1 MALHLRSTLASGRI
15 GSQAARRGRRECR
28 SLSWGMMKAPK
39 GNLNATMTTGNP
51 ADRLDSWKEIASYL
65 RRDVRTVQRW
75 EKKENLPVYRHLHDK
90 LGSIYAYRNEL
101 TEWFNGRQHSGAT
114 AGQQEGQAE
123 KIKLAVLP
131 FGNLSG
137 QKEDAYFSDGLTEEM
152 ITQIT
157 RLQASELAVIARTTA
172 EHYDSSSKS
181 LDQMNKELGVGYVL
195 EGKVRRGGN
204 RVRIT
209 AQLIQLKDQTQVWAE
224 TYERDLS
231 DVLSVQADIAQ
242 GIARE
247 INLALNLSASV
258 RLSDQQ
264 KGQSR
269 VQPAAYDAYLKGRY
283 NLHQMTP
290 SAISKSIE
298 DFERAIQA
306 DENYAPAHAGLA
318 SAYALLAIAP
328 FDLLA
333 PHEAMP
339 KAERAARKALELDNS
354 FAEAHTALALVNH
367 HYHWKWK
374 EAEAGYER
382 AIELNPDHADTHL
395 WYSWML
401 LALGKRDAAF
411 DEIEQTMSIV
421 QETDPH
427 RLVAVHTT
435 RAAAF
440 YFGREYQRAVEECEK
455 AQQLDPEYFML
466 HFFAGR
472 AYMRLNEYAKAIAH
486 LKQARTETGEMPL
499 MDAALGLAY
508 AVSGK
513 MAETMKLAE
522 TFQKAAKKRY
532 IPPTYFG
539 MLFAGLGDKDKAM
552 AWLEKAFEERADGLT
567 WLNVEPML
575 DEIRSDPRFE
585 NLIRRIGL
593 TN

>member
-1 MALHLRSTLASGRI
+1 MA
-15 GSQAARRGRRECR
+15 
-28 SLSWGMMKAPK
+28 
-39 GNLNATMTTGNP
+39 TGDM
-51 ADRLDSWKEIASYL
+51 ADRLDSWKEIAAYL

-75 EKKENLPVYRHLHDK
+75 EKKEGLPVYRHLHDK

-101 TEWFNGRQHSGAT
+101 TEWFKARQQSGVGV
-114 AGQQEGQAE
+114 GQNEEAH
-123 KIKLAVLP
+123 KVKLAVLP
-131 FGNLSG
+131 FGNLSDA
-137 QKEDAYFSDGLTEEM
+137 KEDAYFSDGLTEEM

-157 RLQASELAVIARTTA
+157 RLQAPELAVIARTTA
-172 EHYDSSSKS
+172 EHYNPSSKS
-181 LDQMNKELGVGYVL
+181 LEQMKKDLGVGYVL

-209 AQLIQLKDQTQVWAE
+209 AQLIQLKDQTQRWAE

-242 GIARE
+242 AIARE
-247 INLALNLSASV
+247 INLALNLSDPV
-258 RLSDQQ
+258 QLSGLQ
-264 KGQSR
+264 KGQDQ
-269 VQPAAYDAYLKGRY
+269 VQPAAYDAYLKARY
-283 NLHQMTP
+283 SLHQMTP

-306 DENYAPAHAGLA
+306 DGHYAPAYAGMA

-328 FDLLA
+328 FDFLP

-339 KAERAARKALELDNS
+339 KAEKAARKSLELDSS

-374 EAEAGYER
+374 EAEAGYEQ

-395 WYSWML
+395 WYSWLL
-401 LALGKRDAAF
+401 LALGRRDAAF

-435 RAAAF
+435 RAAAY

-455 AQQLDPEYFML
+455 AEQLDPKYFML
-466 HFFAGR
+466 HFIAGR
-472 AYMRLNEYAKAIAH
+472 AHMRLNNYAKAIGH
-486 LKQARTETGEMPL
+486 LKLARTGTGEMPL

-513 MAETMKLAE
+513 KGLTAKLAE
-522 TFQKAAKKRY
+522 QFKAAAKTRY

-539 MLFAGLGDKDKAM
+539 MLFAGLGDKDKALE
-552 AWLEKAFEERADGLT
+552 WLEKAFEERADGLT

-575 DEIRSDPRFE
+575 DELRTDPKFQD
-585 NLIRRIGL
+585 LIRRIGL
-593 TN
+593 PSSAGPNS

>member
-1 MALHLRSTLASGRI
+1 
-15 GSQAARRGRRECR
+15 
-28 SLSWGMMKAPK
+28 
-39 GNLNATMTTGNP
+39 MTTGNP

-75 EKKENLPVYRHLHDK
+75 EKKEGLPVYRHLHDK
-90 LGSIYAYRNEL
+90 LGSIYAHRNEL
-101 TEWFNGRQHSGAT
+101 TQWFTTRQSGAT
-114 AGQQEGQAE
+114 GTVAGQPEGE
-123 KIKLAVLP
+123 SDKIKLAVLR

-137 QKEDAYFSDGLTEEM
+137 AKEDDYFSDGLTEEM

-181 LDQMNKELGVGYVL
+181 LEQMKKDLGVGYAL

-209 AQLIQLKDQTQVWAE
+209 AQLIQLKDQTQLWAE

-231 DVLSVQADIAQ
+231 DVLSVQADIAEA
-242 GIARE
+242 IARE
-247 INLALNLSASV
+247 INLALNLSERT
-258 RLSDQQ
+258 RLSDLQ
-264 KGQSR
+264 KGCGQ
-269 VQPAAYDAYLKGRY
+269 VQPAAYDAYLKARY

-290 SAISKSIE
+290 TAISKSIE
-298 DFERAIQA
+298 DFERAIGL
-306 DENYAPAHAGLA
+306 DDKYAPAYAGLA

-328 FDLLA
+328 FDLL
-333 PHEAMP
+333 PPREAMP
-339 KAERAARKALELDNS
+339 KAEKAARKALELDSS

-367 HYHWKWK
+367 HYHWKWQ
-374 EAEAGYER
+374 EAAAGYEQ

-395 WYSWML
+395 WYSWLL
-401 LALGKRDAAF
+401 LALGRRDNAF

-435 RAAAF
+435 RAAAY
-440 YFGREYQRAVEECEK
+440 YFGREYQRAVDECEK
-455 AQQLDPEYFML
+455 AEQLDSGYFML
-466 HFFAGR
+466 HFIAGR
-472 AYMRLNEYAKAIAH
+472 AYMRLNEHAKAIAH

-513 MAETMKLAE
+513 KAETMKLAE
-522 TFQKAAKKRY
+522 AFKAAAKKRY

-552 AWLEKAFEERADGLT
+552 MWLEKAYDDRADGLT

-575 DEIRSDPRFE
+575 DDVRSDPRFQD
-585 NLIRRIGL
+585 LIRRIGL
-593 TN
+593 V

>member
-1 MALHLRSTLASGRI
+1 M
-15 GSQAARRGRRECR
+15 
-28 SLSWGMMKAPK
+28 P
-39 GNLNATMTTGNP
+39 LNVVPERNGGTQTMTTGNP

-75 EKKENLPVYRHLHDK
+75 EKKEKLPVYRHLHDK

-101 TEWFNGRQHSGAT
+101 TEWFNTRQQSGAP
-114 AGQQEGQAE
+114 AAPGNSQEGSAE

-137 QKEDAYFSDGLTEEM
+137 AKEDDYFSDGLTEEM

-157 RLQASELAVIARTTA
+157 RLQATYLAVIARTTA

-181 LDQMNKELGVGYVL
+181 LEQMKKDLGVGYVL

-209 AQLIQLKDQTQVWAE
+209 AQLNQLKDQTQLWAE

-231 DVLSVQADIAQ
+231 DVLSVQSDIAQ
-242 GIARE
+242 AIARE
-247 INLALNLSASV
+247 INRALNLSGSA
-258 RLSDQQ
+258 RLADTQ
-264 KGQSR
+264 KAQR
-269 VQPAAYDAYLKGRY
+269 QVQPAAYDAYLKARF

-298 DFERAIQA
+298 DFERAIQL
-306 DENYAPAHAGLA
+306 DEKYAPAHAGLA

-328 FDLLA
+328 FDCL
-333 PHEAMP
+333 PPREAMP
-339 KAERAARKALELDNS
+339 KAEKAARKALELDSS

-367 HYHWKWK
+367 HYHWKWE
-374 EAEAGYER
+374 EAEAGYEL

-395 WYSWML
+395 WYSWLL
-401 LALGKRDAAF
+401 LALGRRDAAF

-435 RAAAF
+435 RAAAY
-440 YFGREYQRAVEECEK
+440 YFGREYQRAVDECEK
-455 AQQLDPEYFML
+455 AKQLDPEYFML
-466 HFFAGR
+466 HFIAGR
-472 AYMRLNEYAKAIAH
+472 AHMRLNNYAQAIAH
-486 LKQARTETGEMPL
+486 LKASRTGTGEFPL

-513 MAETMKLAE
+513 KGLTAKMAEQFKA
-522 TFQKAAKKRY
+522 AAKKRY

-552 AWLEKAFEERADGLT
+552 MWLEKAYDDRADGLT

-575 DEIRSDPRFE
+575 DEVRNDPRFQD
-585 NLIRRIGL
+585 LIRRIGL
-593 TN
+593 V

>member
-1 MALHLRSTLASGRI
+1 MTPS
-15 GSQAARRGRRECR
+15 
-28 SLSWGMMKAPK
+28 
-39 GNLNATMTTGNP
+39 NL

-75 EKKENLPVYRHLHDK
+75 EKKEGLPVYRHLHDK

-101 TEWFNGRQHSGAT
+101 TEWFNTRQQSGSTVAT
-114 AGQQEGQAE
+114 GNRNEGPAE

-137 QKEDAYFSDGLTEEM
+137 AKEDDYFSDGLTEEM

-172 EHYDSSSKS
+172 EHYDASSKS
-181 LDQMNKELGVGYVL
+181 LDQMKKEMGVGYVL
-195 EGKVRRGGN
+195 EGRVRRGGN

-209 AQLIQLKDQTQVWAE
+209 AQLIQLKDQTQLWAE

-242 GIARE
+242 AIARE
-247 INLALNLSASV
+247 INLALNLSQST
-258 RLSDQQ
+258 RLSDLQ
-264 KGQSR
+264 KGHGQ
-269 VQPAAYDAYLKGRY
+269 VQPAAYDAYLKARY

-290 SAISKSIE
+290 AAISKSIE
-298 DFERAIQA
+298 DFERAINL
-306 DENYAPAHAGLA
+306 DEKYAPAYAGLA

-328 FDLLA
+328 FDLL
-333 PHEAMP
+333 PPREAMP
-339 KAERAARKALELDNS
+339 KAEKAARKSLELDSS

-367 HYHWKWK
+367 HYHWKWE
-374 EAEAGYER
+374 EAAAGYEM

-395 WYSWML
+395 WYSWLL
-401 LALGKRDAAF
+401 LALGRRDAAF

-435 RAAAF
+435 RAAAY
-440 YFGREYQRAVEECEK
+440 YFGREYQRAVDECEK
-455 AQQLDPEYFML
+455 AKQLDPEYFML
-466 HFFAGR
+466 HFIAGR
-472 AYMRLNEYAKAIAH
+472 AYMRLNEHARAIAH

-513 MAETMKLAE
+513 KAETMKLAE
-522 TFQKAAKKRY
+522 AFKAAAKKRY

-552 AWLEKAFEERADGLT
+552 MWLEKAYDDRADGLT

-575 DEIRSDPRFE
+575 DEVRSDPRFQD
-585 NLIRRIGL
+585 LIRRIGL
-593 TN
+593 VS

>member
-1 MALHLRSTLASGRI
+1 MATS
-15 GSQAARRGRRECR
+15 
-28 SLSWGMMKAPK
+28 
-39 GNLNATMTTGNP
+39 NP

-75 EKKENLPVYRHLHDK
+75 EKKEGLPVYRHLHDK

-101 TEWFNGRQHSGAT
+101 ADWFNTRQQSGGTVAT
-114 AGQQEGQAE
+114 GHRQEGLAE

-137 QKEDAYFSDGLTEEM
+137 TKEDDYFSDGLTEEM

-181 LDQMNKELGVGYVL
+181 LGQMRKDLGVGYVL

-209 AQLIQLKDQTQVWAE
+209 AQLIQLKDQTQLWAE

-242 GIARE
+242 AIARE
-247 INLALNLSASV
+247 INLVLNLSQST
-258 RLSDQQ
+258 RLSDLQ
-264 KGQSR
+264 KANGK
-269 VQPAAYDAYLKGRY
+269 VQPAAYDAYLKARY

-290 SAISKSIE
+290 TAISKSIE
-298 DFERAIQA
+298 DFERAIQL
-306 DENYAPAHAGLA
+306 DEKYAPAYAGLA

-328 FDLLA
+328 FDLL
-333 PHEAMP
+333 PPREAMP
-339 KAERAARKALELDNS
+339 KAEKAARKALELDSS

-367 HYHWKWK
+367 HYHWKWE
-374 EAEAGYER
+374 EAAAGYEL

-395 WYSWML
+395 WYSWLL
-401 LALGKRDAAF
+401 LALGRRDAAF

-435 RAAAF
+435 CAAAY
-440 YFGREYQRAVEECEK
+440 YFGREYQRAVDECEK
-455 AQQLDPEYFML
+455 AKQLDPEYFML
-466 HFFAGR
+466 HFIAGR
-472 AYMRLNEYAKAIAH
+472 AYMRLNQHAKAIAH

-513 MAETMKLAE
+513 KAETMKLAE
-522 TFQKAAKKRY
+522 AFKAAAKKRY

-552 AWLEKAFEERADGLT
+552 MWLEKAYDDRADGLT

-575 DEIRSDPRFE
+575 DEVRSDPRFQ

-593 TN
+593 VS

>member
-1 MALHLRSTLASGRI
+1 MASG
-15 GSQAARRGRRECR
+15 
-28 SLSWGMMKAPK
+28 
-39 GNLNATMTTGNP
+39 NP
-51 ADRLDSWKEIASYL
+51 VDRLDSWKEIASYL

-75 EKKENLPVYRHLHDK
+75 EKKEGLPVYRHVHDK

-101 TEWFNGRQHSGAT
+101 ADWFNARQQ
-114 AGQQEGQAE
+114 AGTVVVRQEGEAD

-137 QKEDAYFSDGLTEEM
+137 GKEDDYFSDGLTEEM

-157 RLQASELAVIARTTA
+157 RLQAPQLAVIARTTA
-172 EHYDSSSKS
+172 EHYDATSKS
-181 LDQMNKELGVGYVL
+181 LEQMKKDLGVGYVL

-209 AQLIQLKDQTQVWAE
+209 AQLIQLKDQTQRWAE

-231 DVLSVQADIAQ
+231 DVLSVQAGIAQ
-242 GIARE
+242 AIARE
-247 INLALNLSASV
+247 INLALNLSQSA
-258 RLSDQQ
+258 RLSDLE

-269 VQPAAYDAYLKGRY
+269 VQPAAYDVYLKARY
-283 NLHQMTP
+283 NLHRMTP
-290 SAISKSIE
+290 GAIRKSIE
-298 DFERAIQA
+298 DFERAIQLDA
-306 DENYAPAHAGLA
+306 NYAPAYAGLA

-328 FDLLA
+328 FDCLP

-339 KAERAARKALELDNS
+339 KAEKAARKSLELDSS
-354 FAEAHTALALVNH
+354 FAEAHTALALVDH

-374 EAEAGYER
+374 DAEAGYEQ

-401 LALGKRDAAF
+401 LALGRRDDAF

-435 RAAAF
+435 RAAAY
-440 YFGREYQRAVEECEK
+440 YFGREYQRAVDECEK
-455 AQQLDPEYFML
+455 AEQLDPEYFML
-466 HFFAGR
+466 HFIAGR
-472 AYMRLNEYAKAIAH
+472 AHMRLNNYARAIKH
-486 LKQARTETGEMPL
+486 LKTAIGAGEMPL
-499 MDAALGLAY
+499 MEAALGLAY

-513 MAETMKLAE
+513 KGLTAKLADQ
-522 TFQKAAKKRY
+522 FKAAAKKRY

-539 MLFAGLGDKDKAM
+539 MLFAGLGDRDKALD
-552 AWLEKAFEERADGLT
+552 WLEKAFQERADGLT

-575 DEIRSDPRFE
+575 DEIRNDPRFQ

-593 TN
+593 V

>member
-1 MALHLRSTLASGRI
+1 MAS
-15 GSQAARRGRRECR
+15 
-28 SLSWGMMKAPK
+28 
-39 GNLNATMTTGNP
+39 GNP
-51 ADRLDSWKEIASYL
+51 ADRLDSWKEIASFL

-75 EKKENLPVYRHLHDK
+75 EKKEGLPVYRHLHDK

-101 TEWFNGRQHSGAT
+101 TDWFNARQQSGASMGKQDGD
-114 AGQQEGQAE
+114 AQ

-137 QKEDAYFSDGLTEEM
+137 SQEDDYFSDGLTEEM

-157 RLQASELAVIARTTA
+157 RLQAPELAVIARTTA
-172 EHYDSSSKS
+172 EHYNASSKS
-181 LDQMNKELGVGYVL
+181 LEQMKKELGVGYVL

-209 AQLIQLKDQTQVWAE
+209 AQLIQLKDQTQLWAE

-231 DVLSVQADIAQ
+231 DVLSVQAGIAQ
-242 GIARE
+242 AIARE
-247 INLALNLSASV
+247 INLALNLAESA
-258 RLSDQQ
+258 RLSDLQ
-264 KGQSR
+264 KGQAR
-269 VQPAAYDAYLKGRY
+269 VQPPAYDAYLKARY
-283 NLHQMTP
+283 NLHPMTP
-290 SAISKSIE
+290 GAITGSIE
-298 DFERAIQA
+298 DFERAIQLDA
-306 DENYAPAHAGLA
+306 NYAPDYAGLA

-328 FDLLA
+328 FDCLP

-339 KAERAARKALELDNS
+339 KAEKAARKSLELDSS

-374 EAEAGYER
+374 EAEAGYEQ

-401 LALGKRDAAF
+401 LALGRRDHAF
-411 DEIEQTMSIV
+411 DEIEQTMGIV

-427 RLVAVHTT
+427 RLVTVHTT
-435 RAAAF
+435 RAAAY

-455 AQQLDPEYFML
+455 AEQLDPEYFML
-466 HFFAGR
+466 HFIAGR
-472 AYMRLNEYAKAIAH
+472 AHMRLNNYAKAIKH
-486 LKQARTETGEMPL
+486 LKTAIGTGEMPL
-499 MDAALGLAY
+499 MEAALGLAY

-513 MAETMKLAE
+513 KGLTQKLAE
-522 TFQKAAKKRY
+522 QFKAAAKKRY

-539 MLFAGLGDKDKAM
+539 MLFAGLGDRDKALE
-552 AWLEKAFEERADGLT
+552 WLEKAFQERADGLT

-575 DEIRSDPRFE
+575 DEVRNDPRFQD
-585 NLIRRIGL
+585 LIRRIGL
-593 TN
+593 V

>member
-1 MALHLRSTLASGRI
+1 
-15 GSQAARRGRRECR
+15 
-28 SLSWGMMKAPK
+28 
-39 GNLNATMTTGNP
+39 MTSGNP
-51 ADRLDSWKEIASYL
+51 ADRLDSWKEIAVYL

-75 EKKENLPVYRHLHDK
+75 EKKEGLPVYRHLHDK

-101 TEWFNGRQHSGAT
+101 TAWFTTRQQSGA
-114 AGQQEGQAE
+114 AAIGGHEGHAD

-131 FGNLSG
+131 FGNLSED
-137 QKEDAYFSDGLTEEM
+137 KEGTYFSDGLTEEM

-157 RLQASELAVIARTTA
+157 RLQAPELAVIARTTA

-181 LDQMNKELGVGYVL
+181 LEQIKKDVGVGYVL

-231 DVLSVQADIAQ
+231 DVLNVQADIAKA
-242 GIARE
+242 IARE
-247 INLALNLSASV
+247 INVALNLSGRAGV
-258 RLSDQQ
+258 GQQ
-264 KGQSR
+264 KEQGR
-269 VQPAAYDAYLKGRY
+269 VQPAAYDAYLKARY

-290 SAISKSIE
+290 SAIRKSIE
-298 DFERAIQA
+298 DFESAIQA
-306 DENYAPAHAGLA
+306 DANYAPAYAGLA

-328 FDLLA
+328 FDLLP

-339 KAERAARKALELDNS
+339 KAEEAARKALRLDSS

-367 HYHWKWK
+367 HYHWKWR
-374 EAEAGYER
+374 EAETGYEQ
-382 AIELNPDHADTHL
+382 AIELNPDRADTHL

-427 RLVAVHTT
+427 RLVTVHTT
-435 RAAAF
+435 RAAAY
-440 YFGREYQRAVEECEK
+440 YFGREYQRAIEECQK
-455 AQQLDPEYFML
+455 AEQLDPEYFML
-466 HFFAGR
+466 HFIAGR
-472 AYMRLNEYAKAIAH
+472 AHMRLNEYAQAIAH

-499 MDAALGLAY
+499 MGAALGLAY
-508 AVSGK
+508 AVSGQK
-513 MAETMKLAE
+513 AETLKLAQE
-522 TFQKAAKKRY
+522 FQLAAEKRY

-539 MLFAGLGDKDKAM
+539 MLFAGLGEKDKAM

-575 DEIRSDPRFE
+575 DEVRSDPRFQS
-585 NLIRRIGL
+585 LIRRIGL

>member
-1 MALHLRSTLASGRI
+1 
-15 GSQAARRGRRECR
+15 
-28 SLSWGMMKAPK
+28 
-39 GNLNATMTTGNP
+39 MTTSNL

-75 EKKENLPVYRHLHDK
+75 EKKEGLPVYRHLHDK

-101 TEWFNGRQHSGAT
+101 TEWFNTRQQSGSTVAT
-114 AGQQEGQAE
+114 GNRNEGPAE

-131 FGNLSG
+131 FDNLSG
-137 QKEDAYFSDGLTEEM
+137 AKEDDYFSDGLTEEM

-172 EHYDSSSKS
+172 QHYDASSKS
-181 LDQMNKELGVGYVL
+181 LDQMKKEMGVGYVL
-195 EGKVRRGGN
+195 EGKVRRGGK

-209 AQLIQLKDQTQVWAE
+209 AQLIQLKDQTQLWAE

-242 GIARE
+242 AIARE
-247 INLALNLSASV
+247 INLALNLSQST
-258 RLSDQQ
+258 RLSDLQ
-264 KGQSR
+264 KGHGQ
-269 VQPAAYDAYLKGRY
+269 VQPAAYDAYLKARY

-290 SAISKSIE
+290 GAISKSIE
-298 DFERAIQA
+298 DFERAIQL
-306 DENYAPAHAGLA
+306 DEKYAPAYAGLA

-328 FDLLA
+328 FDLL
-333 PHEAMP
+333 PPREAMP
-339 KAERAARKALELDNS
+339 KAEKAARKSLELDSS

-367 HYHWKWK
+367 HYHWKWE
-374 EAEAGYER
+374 EAAAGYEM

-395 WYSWML
+395 WYSWLL
-401 LALGKRDAAF
+401 LALGRRDAAF

-435 RAAAF
+435 RAAAY
-440 YFGREYQRAVEECEK
+440 YFGREYQRAVDECEK
-455 AQQLDPEYFML
+455 AKQLDPEYFML
-466 HFFAGR
+466 HFIAGR
-472 AYMRLNEYAKAIAH
+472 AYMRLNEHARAIAH
-486 LKQARTETGEMPL
+486 LKQARKETGEMPL

-513 MAETMKLAE
+513 KAETMKLAE
-522 TFQKAAKKRY
+522 AFKAAAKKRY

-552 AWLEKAFEERADGLT
+552 MWLEKAYDDRADGLT

-575 DEIRSDPRFE
+575 DEVRSDPRFQD
-585 NLIRRIGL
+585 LIRRIGL
-593 TN
+593 VS

>member
-1 MALHLRSTLASGRI
+1 MATS
-15 GSQAARRGRRECR
+15 
-28 SLSWGMMKAPK
+28 
-39 GNLNATMTTGNP
+39 NP

-75 EKKENLPVYRHLHDK
+75 EKKEGLPVYRHLHDK

-101 TEWFNGRQHSGAT
+101 ADWFNTRQQSGGTVAT
-114 AGQQEGQAE
+114 GHRQEGLAE

-137 QKEDAYFSDGLTEEM
+137 TKEDDYFSDGLTEEM

-181 LDQMNKELGVGYVL
+181 LGQMRKDLGVGYVL

-209 AQLIQLKDQTQVWAE
+209 AQLIQLKDQTQLWAE

-242 GIARE
+242 AIARE
-247 INLALNLSASV
+247 INLVLNLSQST
-258 RLSDQQ
+258 RLSDLQ
-264 KGQSR
+264 KANGK
-269 VQPAAYDAYLKGRY
+269 VQPAAYDAYLKARY

-290 SAISKSIE
+290 TAISKSIE
-298 DFERAIQA
+298 DFERAIQL
-306 DENYAPAHAGLA
+306 DEKYAPAYAGLA

-328 FDLLA
+328 FDLL
-333 PHEAMP
+333 PPREAMP
-339 KAERAARKALELDNS
+339 KAEKAARKALELDSS

-367 HYHWKWK
+367 HYHWKWE
-374 EAEAGYER
+374 EAAAGYEL

-395 WYSWML
+395 WYSWLL
-401 LALGKRDAAF
+401 LALGRRDAAF

-435 RAAAF
+435 CAAAY
-440 YFGREYQRAVEECEK
+440 YFGREYQRAVDECEK
-455 AQQLDPEYFML
+455 AKQLDPEYFML
-466 HFFAGR
+466 HFIAGR
-472 AYMRLNEYAKAIAH
+472 AYMRLNQHAKAIAH

-499 MDAALGLAY
+499 MDAALGLGY

-513 MAETMKLAE
+513 KAETMKLAE
-522 TFQKAAKKRY
+522 AFKAAAKKRY

-552 AWLEKAFEERADGLT
+552 MWLEKAYDDRADGLT

-575 DEIRSDPRFE
+575 DEVRSDPRFQ

-593 TN
+593 VS